1 MDNEGLV
8 TFKLLGLKGDLDL
21 GTKASLRF
29 TFIQSRQNDTFLP
42 FVLKTATL

>member
-21 GTKASLRF
+21 GTKAEPEIHFHTEPS
-29 TFIQSRQNDTFLP
+29 
-42 FVLKTATL
+42 K